1 MTIEQQNDISHRFQR
16 FVKRY
21 EALYAPAFNK
31 ALREQVNQYVQ
42 SGTLM
47 AVTAEPI
54 YRVLLDVYKSASVVW
69 AHQSAL
75 QLRSSVNK
83 SRQPLGFS
91 QRIIDLMKKY
101 FGIDLLNIAQGI
113 TETTKKWIGEVLAQ
127 AAQLGWSF
135 NAIVT
140 KLQALSFTK
149 ERSRLIAR
157 TEVVSAANAAAT
169 INAKETAAKTG
180 LILNKIW
187 IATRDNR
194 TRLDH
199 REVDRQVIG
208 IDDNFIVGDFR
219 MSQPGDRTK
228 GAGAAEICNCR
239 CTVGFV
245 PVA

>member
-1 MTIEQQNDISHRFQR
+1 MTIEQQDDISYRFQR

-21 EALYAPAFNK
+21 EVLYAPQFNK
-31 ALREQVNQYVQ
+31 ALREQVDQYVQ

-47 AVTAEPI
+47 AITAEPI

-75 QLRSSVNK
+75 QIRSGVAK

-113 TETTKKWIGEVLAQ
+113 TETTKRWIGEVLAE
-127 AAQLGWSF
+127 ATQLGWSF
-135 NAIVT
+135 NAIVA
-140 KLQALSFTK
+140 KLQAADFT
-149 ERSRLIAR
+149 RARARLIAR

-169 INAKETAAKTG
+169 INAKETAGKTG
-180 LILNKIW
+180 IVLNKIW

-199 REVDRQVIG
+199 REVDRQIIG
-208 IDDNFIVGDFR
+208 IDDTFIVGGFR
-219 MSQPGDRTK
+219 MSQPGDRTH
-228 GAGAAEICNCR
+228 GAGAAECCNCR
-239 CTVGFV
+239 CCVSFI
-245 PVA
+245 PV